1 VPAASI
7 AQALPYVNWIL
18 LVALAVGS
26 FGFVAILGQVTDA
39 TRGYLGFTAVCAAIL
54 AAIALVAD
62 LALPATSG
70 LTIRAAPAELD
81 LARRAGLV
89 AFIVLALGY
98 VVALRRERRPLPL
111 AVGTGIAA
119 AATLVA
125 AAAGWAPTL
134 VDSVPLIVQLVVLA
148 AAAGGA
154 LASVILGHWYLV
166 TPRISERPLVL
177 AARLL
182 TGVVALQLALFV
194 VWTTLGGGPGQLA
207 FDAFAGGPVLFV
219 ILRLVVSLL
228 FAVVL
233 SYMAIR
239 TAETRSM
246 ESATGLLYIDLAAIL
261 AGTIG
266 AAALYL
272 SAGLLV

>member
-1 VPAASI
+1 MPAATI
-7 AQALPYVNWIL
+7 AQALPYANWIL
-18 LVALAVGS
+18 LVSLAVGS
-26 FGFVAILGQVTDA
+26 FALVAILGQATDA
-39 TRGYLGFTAVCAAIL
+39 TRGYLGFTAVCAAVL
-54 AAIALVAD
+54 ATIALIAD
-62 LALPATSG
+62 LALPAPGG
-70 LTIRAAPAELD
+70 LTIVAPPAELD
-81 LARRAGLV
+81 LARRIGLGV
-89 AFIVLALGY
+89 FAALAVGY
-98 VVALRRERRPLPL
+98 ALAVRRQQWRAPL
-111 AVGTGIAA
+111 AVLTLGAG

-134 VDSVPLIVQLVVLA
+134 VDSVPLLVQLCVLG

-154 LASVILGHWYLV
+154 LAAVILGHWYLI

-177 AARLL
+177 ATRLL

-194 VWTTLGGGPGQLA
+194 VWTTLSGGPGQLA
-207 FDAFAGGPVLFV
+207 FEAFAGGPVLFV
-219 ILRLVVSLL
+219 VLRLVVSLL
-228 FAVVL
+228 FALVL

-239 TAETRSM
+239 TAATRSM